1 MNKFNLTMGDVT
13 IRKSIVGM
21 SPAPDVCVAILEAI
35 CMKVLRLVEF
45 SRSPLT
51 LMALA

>member
-1 MNKFNLTMGDVT
+1 MNKFSLVMGDVT
-13 IRKSIVGM
+13 IKKSIFGM
-21 SPAPDVCVAILEAI
+21 SPAPVVCVAILEAI
-35 CMKVLRLVEF
+35 CMKVLRLEEF